1 MTDWS
6 PPPPNLPDARLPDNL
21 PFDPSAGLYT
31 SGPRPLDGN
40 RAALLLLVTQNVV
53 TGVLVSLAKVPL
65 GLSLLLSFV
74 ATALLAFLLL
84 RPALGRLFQ
93 DVRWKTPPAVWTA
106 LGALVLGVIASRGIL
121 VFVQSVYPQSL
132 GKIEQFQTTGWDRW
146 ALLLAGGLLIPFAE
160 EVAFRGL
167 LTRGYER
174 ARGPLFA
181 ALASS
186 LLFGLAHGVPAQI
199 AAIFPI
205 AWVLA
210 RSVQHSGSFWT
221 GVVVHALN
229 NGLSLLLAIALSG
242 SKLMDQAQKQLAD
255 LKALPLQLGLAGL
268 LVAAAAMFVATL
280 WLKPR
285 SDLPAPVGGPVVSGS
300 LVVLLVLIVV
310 VIASPF
316 LPLAEWV
323 AALRSMQLR

>member
-6 PPPPNLPDARLPDNL
+6 PPTPAPLSPDLR
-21 PFDPSAGLYT
+21 
-31 SGPRPLDGN
+31 PRPLDGN

-53 TGVLVSLAKVPL
+53 TGLLTAWAKVPL

-74 ATALLAFLLL
+74 ATALLAALLL
-84 RPALGRLFQ
+84 RPALERLFR
-93 DVRWKTPPAVWTA
+93 DARWKTPPAVWTA
-106 LGALVLGVIASRGIL
+106 LGALVLGVIASRGVL

-167 LTRGYER
+167 LLRGYER

-181 ALASS
+181 ALVSS

-199 AAIFPI
+199 AAILPI

-229 NGLSLLLAIALSG
+229 NGLSLLLAVALSG
-242 SKLMDQAQKQLAD
+242 SKLLGDAQKQLND
-255 LKALPLQLGLAGL
+255 LKALPLQLGIAGL

-280 WLKPR
+280 WLRPR
-285 SDLPAPVGGPVVSGS
+285 SDLPALVGGPVISGS
-300 LVVLLVLIVV
+300 LVVLAVLIVLV
-310 VIASPF
+310 LLGQFV
-316 LPLAEWV
+316 PLG
-323 AALRSMQLR
+323 ALIGR

>member
-6 PPPPNLPDARLPDNL
+6 PPTPAPLSPDLR
-21 PFDPSAGLYT
+21 
-31 SGPRPLDGN
+31 PRPLDGN

-53 TGVLVSLAKVPL
+53 TGLLTVWAKVPL

-74 ATALLAFLLL
+74 ATALLAALLL
-84 RPALGRLFQ
+84 RPALERLFR
-93 DVRWKTPPAVWTA
+93 DARWKTPPAVWTA
-106 LGALVLGVIASRGIL
+106 LGALVLGVIASRGVL

-167 LTRGYER
+167 LLRGYER

-181 ALASS
+181 ALVSS

-199 AAIFPI
+199 AAILPI

-229 NGLSLLLAIALSG
+229 NGLSLLLAVALSG
-242 SKLMDQAQKQLAD
+242 SKLLGDAQKQLND
-255 LKALPLQLGLAGL
+255 LKALPLQLGIAGL

-280 WLKPR
+280 WLRPR
-285 SDLPAPVGGPVVSGS
+285 SDLPAPVGGPVISGS
-300 LVVLLVLIVV
+300 LVVLAVLIVLV
-310 VIASPF
+310 LLGQFV
-316 LPLAEWV
+316 PLG
-323 AALRSMQLR
+323 ALIGR

>member
-1 MTDWS
+1 MTDRS
-6 PPPPNLPDARLPDNL
+6 PPLPDLPDARLPVSPL
-21 PFDPSAGLYT
+21 PDLLPTEPPSGPSA

-53 TGVLVSLAKVPL
+53 TGVLVSLAKLPL

-74 ATALLAFLLL
+74 ATALLALLLL
-84 RPALGRLFQ
+84 RPALGRLVQ
-93 DVRWKTPPAVWTA
+93 DVPWKTPPAVWTA
-106 LGALVLGVIASRGIL
+106 LGALALGVIASRGIL

-132 GKIEQFQTTGWDRW
+132 GKIEQFQTTGWDRY
-146 ALLLAGGLLIPFAE
+146 ALLLAGGLLIPFGE

-167 LTRGYER
+167 LLRGYER

-186 LLFGLAHGVPAQI
+186 LLFASAHGVPAQI
-199 AAIFPI
+199 AAILPI

-229 NGLSLLLAIALSG
+229 NGLSLLLALALSG
-242 SKLMDQAQKQLAD
+242 SKLMDQAQAQLKN
-255 LKALPLQLGLAGL
+255 LNALPIQLGLAGL

-285 SDLPAPVGGPVVSGS
+285 SDLPAPVGGPLISGS
-300 LVVLLVLIVV
+300 LVVLAVLIVL
-310 VIASPF
+310 VIVGQF
-316 LPLAEWV
+316 FPLGT
-323 AALRSMQLR
+323 LIGR